1 MSNCYVKILQHSTSR
16 RFMAYNEN
24 AAKVAKMT
32 DEKLRSLLNKLLSVV
47 TGIVLLD
54 NSDQSFRTRS
64 FFLGFEVRI
73 ENFSK
78 PTWAEEI
85 GGAYPSSSLSFK
97 IDAFDIENIGYMQ
110 GVYFSAKRA
119 VREFTESK
127 FS

>member
-54 NSDQSFRTRS
+54 N
-64 FFLGFEVRI
+64 
-73 ENFSK
+73 
-78 PTWAEEI
+78 
-85 GGAYPSSSLSFK
+85 
-97 IDAFDIENIGYMQ
+97 FD
-110 GVYFSAKRA
+110 
-119 VREFTESK
+119 
-127 FS
+127 